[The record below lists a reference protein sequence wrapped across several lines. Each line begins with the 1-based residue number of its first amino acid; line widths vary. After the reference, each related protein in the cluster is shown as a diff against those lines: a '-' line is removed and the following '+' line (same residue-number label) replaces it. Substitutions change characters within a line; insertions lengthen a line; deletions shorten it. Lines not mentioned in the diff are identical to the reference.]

1 MCEPSPPNQPDLSA
15 LDSLVRQASGET
27 GATVLT
33 IAPLSHGSRRRRL
46 WELDGHAHCPVIG
59 VCLPIATLR
68 GVIDKVLA
76 GHALAEDYEL
86 HCGAIT
92 ECKRRTPIAEAIQRE
107 LDRRCA
113 LALRQASKAK
123 STDALADWWADT
135 CGRDL
140 AGALWAT
147 LTHPRCTPSLEN
159 RVLGDVHMLQHQVG
173 VARRVDVQRFEAL
186 AAANDALTRELAD
199 LQIRAQRAADEHA
212 RRCELQQGEI
222 VQLRAQLISRD
233 TTTAAL
239 REQLSAAAAD
249 GTPDRTRWARDAE
262 RDSQQRHALE
272 RALQKAQ
279 HEVERQRQRADEL
292 AAALAHALAQ
302 RDARAA
308 APNDDAT
315 PAETRLRLDER
326 SVLCVGG
333 RPASVPVYRELI
345 ERTGGRFMHH
355 DGGDED
361 NVTKLDATL
370 AAADL
375 VICQAGCISHGAYW
389 RVKEHCKRTGKRCV
403 FVESPSAAGLKRA
416 LAELQPADAGSER

>member
-1 MCEPSPPNQPDLSA
+1 MCDTRQPDLST
-15 LDSLVRQASGET
+15 Q
-27 GATVLT
+27 
-33 IAPLSHGSRRRRL
+33 GSRRRRL

-68 GVIDKVLA
+68 RVVDKALV

-86 HCGAIT
+86 HCGAIA

-113 LALRQASKAK
+113 LALRQAARAK
-123 STDALADWWADT
+123 TTEALADWWADN
-135 CGRDL
+135 CERDL
-140 AGALWAT
+140 AGALWVT
-147 LTHPRCTPSLEN
+147 LTHPRCTIALET

-173 VARRVDVQRFEAL
+173 VARRVDVQRFDAL
-186 AAANDALTRELAD
+186 AAANDALTHEMVEL
-199 LQIRAQRAADEHA
+199 QERTQRTAEEHA
-212 RRCELQQGEI
+212 RRSELQQAEI
-222 VQLRAQLISRD
+222 LRLRAQLISRD
-233 TTTAAL
+233 TAAAAL
-239 REQLSAAAAD
+239 REQLNAASSE
-249 GTPDRTRWARDAE
+249 GGPDRARSLRDAE
-262 RDSQQRHALE
+262 RESQRRQALE

-279 HEVERQRQRADEL
+279 HELDRQRQRAGEL
-292 AAALAHALAQ
+292 AAALAQ
-302 RDARAA
+302 REARQSASSDDAA
-308 APNDDAT
+308 ASADT
-315 PAETRLRLDER
+315 PPRLDER

-416 LAELQPADAGSER
+416 LAELQPAAEPER

>member
-1 MCEPSPPNQPDLSA
+1 MPF
-15 LDSLVRQASGET
+15 
-27 GATVLT
+27 
-33 IAPLSHGSRRRRL
+33 APHGSRRRRL
-46 WELDGHAHCPVIG
+46 WELDDHAHCPVIG
-59 VCLPIATLR
+59 VCLPIAALR
-68 GVIDKVLA
+68 SVIDKVLA

-92 ECKRRTPIAEAIQRE
+92 ECKRRTPIAEALQRE

-123 STDALADWWADT
+123 TTDALAEWWADT

-140 AGALWAT
+140 AGALWAA
-147 LTHPRCTPSLEN
+147 LTHARCTPALET

-186 AAANDALTRELAD
+186 TAANDALTRELAD
-199 LQIRAQRAADEHA
+199 MQTRAQRTADEHA
-212 RRCELQQGEI
+212 RRCEVQQSEI
-222 VQLRAQLISRD
+222 VRLRAQLISRD

-239 REQLSAAAAD
+239 REQLNAAAAD
-249 GTPDRTRWARDAE
+249 TTPDRTRWARDAE
-262 RDSQQRHALE
+262 RESQQRHALE
-272 RALQKAQ
+272 RALHKAQ
-279 HEVERQRQRADEL
+279 QEIERQRQRADEL
-292 AAALAHALAQ
+292 AASLAQ
-302 RDARAA
+302 RDARPAAQNGEA
-308 APNDDAT
+308 AP
-315 PAETRLRLDER
+315 AESSLRLDER

-389 RVKEHCKRTGKRCV
+389 RVKEHCKRTGKRCL

-416 LAELQPADAGSER
+416 LAELQPAIAGPER

>member
-1 MCEPSPPNQPDLSA
+1 MCEPIQPGLNA
-15 LDSLVRQASGET
+15 LDNLVRQASGET
-27 GATVLT
+27 GAMVLT
-33 IAPLSHGSRRRRL
+33 IAPPSHGSRRRRL
-46 WELDGHAHCPVIG
+46 WELDSHAHCPVIG

-68 GVIDKVLA
+68 GVVDKVLA

-86 HCGAIT
+86 HCGAIA
-92 ECKRRTPIAEAIQRE
+92 ECKRRSPIAEALQRE

-113 LALRQASKAK
+113 LALRQASAAK
-123 STDALADWWADT
+123 TTDALAEWWADA

-140 AGALWAT
+140 AGALWAA
-147 LTHPRCTPSLEN
+147 LTHPRCTPALEN

-186 AAANDALTRELAD
+186 SAANDALTRELAEM
-199 LQIRAQRAADEHA
+199 QTRAQRAADEHA
-212 RRCELQQGEI
+212 RRSEVQQREI

-239 REQLSAAAAD
+239 REQLNAATAD
-249 GTPDRTRWARDAE
+249 GAPGCKVSLRDAE
-262 RDSQQRHALE
+262 RESQQRHALE
-272 RALQKAQ
+272 RALRKAQ
-279 HEVERQRQRADEL
+279 HELERQRQRADEF
-292 AAALAHALAQ
+292 AAALAQ
-302 RDARAA
+302 RDVHPAA
-308 APNDDAT
+308 ANDEPT
-315 PAETRLRLDER
+315 PGEAVPRLSER

-355 DGGDED
+355 DGGDQD

-416 LAELQPADAGSER
+416 LAELQPVIVGSERR

>member
-1 MCEPSPPNQPDLSA
+1 MCDVHEPALSPQ
-15 LDSLVRQASGET
+15 
-27 GATVLT
+27 
-33 IAPLSHGSRRRRL
+33 GSRRRRL

-68 GVIDKVLA
+68 RVVDKVLA

-86 HCGAIT
+86 HCGAIA

-107 LDRRCA
+107 LDLRCA
-113 LALRQASKAK
+113 LALRQAAKAK
-123 STDALADWWADT
+123 TTDALADWWSDH
-135 CGRDL
+135 CERDL
-140 AGALWAT
+140 AGALWVT
-147 LTHPRCTPSLEN
+147 LTHPRCTMALET

-173 VARRVDVQRFEAL
+173 VARRVDVQRFDAL
-186 AAANDALTRELAD
+186 AAANDALTHEMVEL
-199 LQIRAQRAADEHA
+199 QKRTQRAAEEHA
-212 RRCELQQGEI
+212 RRSELQQAEI
-222 VQLRAQLISRD
+222 LQLRAQLISRD
-233 TTTAAL
+233 TAAAAL
-239 REQLSAAAAD
+239 REQLNAATSE
-249 GTPDRTRWARDAE
+249 GGPDRARSLRDAE
-262 RDSQQRHALE
+262 RESHQRQALE
-272 RALQKAQ
+272 RALHKAQ
-279 HEVERQRQRADEL
+279 HELDRQRQRADEL
-292 AAALAHALAQ
+292 AAALAQ
-302 RDARAA
+302 RELRPMASSDDVA
-308 APNDDAT
+308 APADT
-315 PAETRLRLDER
+315 PPRLDER

-416 LAELQPADAGSER
+416 LAELQPVAGSER

>member
-1 MCEPSPPNQPDLSA
+1 MCEPSQPDLNM
-15 LDSLVRQASGET
+15 Q
-27 GATVLT
+27 
-33 IAPLSHGSRRRRL
+33 GSRRRRL
-46 WELDGHAHCPVIG
+46 WELDSHAHCPVIG

-86 HCGAIT
+86 HCGAIA
-92 ECKRRTPIAEAIQRE
+92 ECKRRSPIAEALQRE

-113 LALRQASKAK
+113 LALRQASNAK
-123 STDALADWWADT
+123 TTDALAEWWADA

-140 AGALWAT
+140 AGALWAA
-147 LTHPRCTPSLEN
+147 LTHPRCTPALEN

-173 VARRVDVQRFEAL
+173 VAQRVDVRRFEAL
-186 AAANDALTRELAD
+186 VAANDALTRELAEM
-199 LQIRAQRAADEHA
+199 QARARRAANEHA
-212 RRCELQQGEI
+212 RRSEAQQSEI

-233 TTTAAL
+233 TTAAAL
-239 REQLSAAAAD
+239 REQLSAATAD
-249 GTPDRTRWARDAE
+249 GAPGRQASVRDAE
-262 RDSQQRHALE
+262 RESQQRHALE
-272 RALQKAQ
+272 RALRKAQ
-279 HEVERQRQRADEL
+279 HELERQRQRADEF
-292 AAALAHALAQ
+292 AAALAQ
-302 RDARAA
+302 RDVHPAA
-308 APNDDAT
+308 ANDEPT
-315 PAETRLRLDER
+315 PGEAVPHLSER

-355 DGGDED
+355 DGGDQD

-416 LAELQPADAGSER
+416 LAELQPVIVGPERR

>member
-1 MCEPSPPNQPDLSA
+1 MCDVHEPALST
-15 LDSLVRQASGET
+15 Q
-27 GATVLT
+27 
-33 IAPLSHGSRRRRL
+33 GSRRRRL

-59 VCLPIATLR
+59 VCLPITTLR
-68 GVIDKVLA
+68 RVVDKVLA
-76 GHALAEDYEL
+76 GQALAEDYEL
-86 HCGAIT
+86 HCGAIA

-113 LALRQASKAK
+113 LALRQAAKAK
-123 STDALADWWADT
+123 TTDALAGWWAGA
-135 CGRDL
+135 CERDL
-140 AGALWAT
+140 AAALWVT
-147 LTHPRCTPSLEN
+147 LTHPRCTPALET
-159 RVLGDVHMLQHQVG
+159 RVLGEVHMLQHQIG
-173 VARRVDVQRFEAL
+173 VARRVDVQRFDAL
-186 AAANDALTRELAD
+186 AAAHDALARELSE
-199 LQIRAQRAADEHA
+199 LQQRTQRAADEHA
-212 RRCELQQGEI
+212 RRAEVQQAEL

-239 REQLSAAAAD
+239 REQLNAATAD
-249 GTPDRTRWARDAE
+249 GAPDRARWLRDTE
-262 RDSQQRHALE
+262 RESQQRHALE

-279 HEVERQRQRADEL
+279 HELEQQRQRADTL
-292 AAALAHALAQ
+292 AAALAQ
-302 RDARAA
+302 REARPAA
-308 APNDDAT
+308 HDDESP
-315 PAETRLRLDER
+315 PAETPRLDER

-345 ERTGGRFMHH
+345 ERTGGRFVHH

-361 NVTKLDATL
+361 SVTKLDATL

-416 LAELQPADAGSER
+416 LAELQPAAESER